1 MRISAV
7 QSDVSFGHP
16 NANASKVIDHL
27 IHLSGQADLVV
38 FPECFLTGYAARSLD
53 EARQIAIHSDHE
65 ALQAIRKE
73 SDRLKIG
80 VAVGFAEAA
89 RGELYNSISLFLPG
103 ELEGIYRKT
112 HLPFIGY
119 DRFATPGDKLE
130 VFETNLGKIGILI
143 CYDQRPP
150 EPARVL
156 ALKGADVILL
166 PTNWPDGAQV
176 SASTVCV
183 ARAAE
188 NKVWM
193 VACNRIGV
201 ENGFRFIGQ
210 SKIISPS
217 GLVVTS
223 ANEGEATLTATLDFA
238 LARDKH
244 TVILPG
250 EYEYGVMASRRT
262 ELYGALSVEQAL
274 QG

>member
-1 MRISAV
+1 
-7 QSDVSFGHP
+7 
-16 NANASKVIDHL
+16 
-27 IHLSGQADLVV
+27 
-38 FPECFLTGYAARSLD
+38 
-53 EARQIAIHSDHE
+53 
-65 ALQAIRKE
+65 
-73 SDRLKIG
+73 
-80 VAVGFAEAA
+80 
-89 RGELYNSISLFLPG
+89 
-103 ELEGIYRKT
+103 
-112 HLPFIGY
+112 
-119 DRFATPGDKLE
+119 
-130 VFETNLGKIGILI
+130 
-143 CYDQRPP
+143 
-150 EPARVL
+150 L

-244 TVILPG
+244 TVI
-250 EYEYGVMASRRT
+250 
-262 ELYGALSVEQAL
+262 
-274 QG
+274 